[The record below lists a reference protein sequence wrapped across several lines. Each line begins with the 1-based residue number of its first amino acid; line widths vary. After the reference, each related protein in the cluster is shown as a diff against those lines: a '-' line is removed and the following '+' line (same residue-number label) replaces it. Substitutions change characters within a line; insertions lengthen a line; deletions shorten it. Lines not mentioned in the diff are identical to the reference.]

1 MKKIFIYSLLI
12 LLCVGGKVHDINT
25 KNKALFE
32 ARQEI
37 DKEKER
43 IIESIKIDGIDESY
57 DGQIVIELDGN
68 YYEYKYTTQDSTKD
82 FICKW

>member
-1 MKKIFIYSLLI
+1 MKKIIVYSLLI
-12 LLCVGGKVHDINT
+12 LLCVGGKAHDINT

-32 ARQEI
+32 ARKELDQ
-37 DKEKER
+37 EKER
-43 IIESIKIDGIDESY
+43 MIESIKIDGVNESY

>member
-1 MKKIFIYSLLI
+1 MKKIIVYSLLI

-32 ARQEI
+32 ARKELDQ
-37 DKEKER
+37 EKER
-43 IIESIKIDGIDESY
+43 MIESIKIDGVNESY